1 MVAMWLH
8 STLHFNYLQ
17 VAAFC
22 GTSMA
27 AELLLAGQLP
37 IGSSQQQSELLLQQ
51 TQEAA
56 DAQLEVT
63 GVGNMQQQVELINS
77 TVLKCTLRI
86 SKTVFCAHQQ
96 L

>member
-1 MVAMWLH
+1 M
-8 STLHFNYLQ
+8 LQ

-27 AELLLAGQLP
+27 AELLLAAKLP

-63 GVGNMQQQVELINS
+63 GNGS
-77 TVLKCTLRI
+77 
-86 SKTVFCAHQQ
+86 
-96 L
+96 

>member
-1 MVAMWLH
+1 LKQ
-8 STLHFNYLQ
+8 FNCMMSWLQ

-27 AELLLAGQLP
+27 AELLLAGRLP

-63 GVGNMQQQVELINS
+63 GAGRYYTWRGS
-77 TVLKCTLRI
+77 YVL
-86 SKTVFCAHQQ
+86 
-96 L
+96 

>member
-1 MVAMWLH
+1 LKIESKLNGW
-8 STLHFNYLQ
+8 LQ

-27 AELLLAGQLP
+27 AELLLAAKLP

-63 GVGNMQQQVELINS
+63 GAGSQ
-77 TVLKCTLRI
+77 
-86 SKTVFCAHQQ
+86 A
-96 L
+96 

>member
-1 MVAMWLH
+1 MNCKPCCTAFH
-8 STLHFNYLQ
+8 ALQ

-27 AELLLAGQLP
+27 AELLLTGALP
-37 IGSSQQQSELLLQQ
+37 IGSSQQQSRLLLQQ

-63 GVGNMQQQVELINS
+63 GAQQDCNAVDVSAFLNNP
-77 TVLKCTLRI
+77 C
-86 SKTVFCAHQQ
+86 
-96 L
+96 

>member
-1 MVAMWLH
+1 ML
-8 STLHFNYLQ
+8 SKFLNLLTLLQ

-27 AELLLAGQLP
+27 AEQLLAGQLP

-56 DAQLEVT
+56 DAELEVT
-63 GVGNMQQQVELINS
+63 GMQLLIMAIITN
-77 TVLKCTLRI
+77 VTLLI
-86 SKTVFCAHQQ
+86 HAHGW
-96 L
+96 LHPW